1 MKKVVDG
8 IYTIGAVSL
17 CLWALVKFVQATNE
31 KVDNIFSK
39 KGS

>member
-17 CLWALVKFVQATNE
+17 CIWALAKFIQVTDE
-31 KVDNIFSK
+31 IVDNVFSK

>member
-17 CLWALVKFVQATNE
+17 CIWALVKFIQATN
-31 KVDNIFSK
+31 KIVDNVFSK

>member
-31 KVDNIFSK
+31 VVDNVFSRRE
-39 KGS
+39 S

>member
-8 IYTIGAVSL
+8 IYTIGAASM

-31 KVDNIFSK
+31 IVDNIFSK

>member
-31 KVDNIFSK
+31 IVDDVFSK